1 MGSRGIFRIGIGL
14 ILTVCTTG
22 ALHAQT
28 PMVTLEEALRMA
40 RHVNPAIVQA
50 EGQVEN
56 AAAAKRQAFGNWL
69 PSISAGTSYNLV
81 PAGSFYTSDGAQLTR
96 SGQSASGS
104 ISASL
109 QLFDGFQRIAQ
120 NRSAN
125 ADQASAE
132 AALVNQEFQISLQT
146 KQAFFNALAADEL
159 VRVSERRIERAE
171 QQFRISRDKL
181 AAGTAI
187 RSDTLQSLVELGNAR
202 LQLLQAE
209 TQRATAE
216 ATLARL
222 IGVDGSVRA
231 AADASLLLPVAL
243 DTLQLRIEAEQ
254 QAPSVIQ
261 ADAAVNSAEASVSV
275 ARAAYFPTISASYS
289 RSLSGSPSTPTA
301 TEPSP
306 GWDWRG
312 NWSAGL
318 RLSWQIFNGF
328 SRESNVTRSLSSRN
342 AARAQADDARRA
354 VQAQL
359 TQYLAALASAEQSLA
374 IAQASLAAA
383 DEGLR
388 VQQERYGLGMATIV
402 DVLASQISV
411 DQADVD
417 IVRARFD
424 YLVAKAQ
431 IEALIGRE
439 L

>member
-1 MGSRGIFRIGIGL
+1 MGSRGIFRIGVGL
-14 ILTVCTTG
+14 VLAVG
-22 ALHAQT
+22 AAGSLHAQT
-28 PMVTLEEALRMA
+28 PTVTLDEALRMA
-40 RHVNPAIVQA
+40 RQVNPSIVQA

-56 AAAAKRQAFGNWL
+56 AAAAKRQAVGNWL
-69 PSISAGTSYNLV
+69 PSISARTNYNTGPSGV
-81 PAGSFYTSDGAQLTR
+81 FNEQGVELTR
-96 SGQSASGS
+96 SGQSAGGS

-109 QLFDGFQRIAQ
+109 QLFDGFQRMAQ

-132 AALVNQEFQISLQT
+132 AALVNQEFQIALQT

-159 VRVSERRIERAE
+159 VRVSERRIERAA
-171 QQFRISRDKL
+171 QQLRISRDKL

-187 RSDTLQSLVELGNAR
+187 RSDTLQSTVELGNAR

-209 TQRATAE
+209 TARATAE

-222 IGVDGSVRA
+222 IGVEGSVRA
-231 AADASLLLPVAL
+231 AGDSSLLMPVVL
-243 DTLQLRIEAEQ
+243 DTLQLRLEAQ
-254 QAPSVIQ
+254 SNAPSVIQ
-261 ADAAVNSAEASVSV
+261 ADAAVKSAEASVSV

-289 RSLSGSPSTPTA
+289 RSLSGSPGLPSLTD
-301 TEPSP
+301 PSP
-306 GWDWRG
+306 EWNWRG
-312 NWSAGL
+312 SWGAGISL
-318 RLSWQIFNGF
+318 NWQIFNGF

-342 AARAQADDARRA
+342 TSRAQADDARRA
-354 VQAQL
+354 VQAEL
-359 TQYLAALASAEQSLA
+359 TQYLASLASAEQSLA

-383 DEGLR
+383 QEGLR

-402 DVLASQISV
+402 DVLTSQVSL
-411 DQADVD
+411 DQAEVD

-424 YLVAKAQ
+424 FLVAKAQ